1 MIELSRNNIII
12 RNIDTTSSEFKKLTY
27 KFSLYDKL
35 YRKYTFSAFFQ
46 EGDDIYLPSSIGLN
60 EITQIFPKKEVQV
73 NFNNV
78 AKSKNVEYSMKSQ
91 PRDDLQ
97 KQALE
102 FLIKMK
108 KDPETHSRFLSLA
121 TGSGKTYVT
130 INLISKLRKKPMI
143 IVDAIDLA
151 TQWKREFLKHTD
163 LMDDDILI
171 LSGQESI
178 DKEILNPQKKVYIA
192 VHRTLGNMMTNDVNS
207 MNVLTNKLGI
217 GIRIFDESHVEFGN
231 ICKINAFSNVE
242 YTLYLTATPNR
253 SNFNDDSLYAKV
265 FGKIPFF
272 NGKDMSS
279 EKYHTVILIKM
290 NSQPTF
296 DEKLGIR
303 TQYGFSQARWGSYMT
318 SSGYETLFE
327 CLIEIIEKF
336 NLTTRNKKTAIIL
349 PTIDLIK
356 KVKEE
361 LIDKFPEMD
370 IGTFIGEVSK
380 KKRDAELDKMFI
392 LTNEKIFGKG
402 KDVKDLEIVI
412 NFVPVGSVVVT
423 EQILGRLRNNE
434 GKSAILF
441 DITDI
446 GFDECVRQQK
456 VRKRFYKKH
465 KTVKKIIEIS
475 KEKK

>member
-1 MIELSRNNIII
+1 MIEVSRNNIVI
-12 RNIDTTSSEFKKLTY
+12 RNVDTDSTEYKKLLY

-46 EGDDIYLPSSIGLN
+46 ENSDIYIPSTIGV
-60 EITQIFPKKEVQV
+60 EDIQSIFPKKTTTV
-73 NFNNV
+73 NFLNV
-78 AKSKNVEYSMKSQ
+78 AKSKSVTYNMKFQ

-97 KQALE
+97 KRAID
-102 FLIKMK
+102 FLVKMK

-130 INLISKLRKKPMI
+130 INLVSKLRKKPMI
-143 IVDAIDLA
+143 IVDAVDLA

-163 LMDDDILI
+163 LNEDDILI
-171 LSGQESI
+171 LSGQDSI
-178 DKEILNPQKKVYIA
+178 DKEILNPTKKVYIA
-192 VHRTLGNMMTNDVNS
+192 VHRTLGNMMSNDINS
-207 MNVLTNKLGI
+207 INVLMNKLGI
-217 GIRIFDESHVEFGN
+217 GIRVFDESHVEFGN

-253 SNFNDDSLYAKV
+253 SNFNDDSLYAKI
-265 FGKIPFF
+265 FGKVPFF
-272 NGKDMSS
+272 NGKEMSV
-279 EKYHTVILIKM
+279 EKYHTVILKTM
-290 NSQPTF
+290 NSHPSF

-318 SSGYETLFE
+318 SSGYEFLIE
-327 CLIEIIEKF
+327 CLLSIFDKF
-336 NLTTRNKKTAIIL
+336 KLIDRRKKTAIIL
-349 PTIDLIK
+349 PTIELIK
-356 KVKEE
+356 KVQDSLLETY
-361 LIDKFPEMD
+361 DD
-370 IGTFIGEVSK
+370 IEVGTFIGEVSK
-380 KKRDAELDKMFI
+380 SKREAELDKMFI

-423 EQILGRLRNNE
+423 EQILGRLRHNE

-441 DITDI
+441 DVTDI

-456 VRKRFYKKH
+456 IRKRFYKKH
-465 KTVKKIIEIS
+465 KTINKIIEI
-475 KEKK
+475 KEN

>member
-1 MIELSRNNIII
+1 MIEVSRNSIVI
-12 RNIDTTSSEFKKLTY
+12 RNVDSESSEFKKLTY
-27 KFSLYDKL
+27 RYSLYDKL

-46 EGDDIYLPSSIGLN
+46 EGNDLYIPSTVGLD
-60 EITQIFPKKEVQV
+60 EIKNIFPKKEVII
-73 NFNNV
+73 NFNNIT
-78 AKSKNVEYSMKSQ
+78 KSKSVEYEMKSM
-91 PRDDLQ
+91 PRNTLQ
-97 KQALE
+97 KQALD

-130 INLISKLRKKPMI
+130 INLISKLKKKPMI
-143 IVDAIDLA
+143 IVDAVDLA
-151 TQWKREFLKHTD
+151 SQWKREFLKHTN
-163 LMDDDILI
+163 LIEDDILI

-178 DKEILNPQKKVYIA
+178 DKEVLNPKKKVYIA
-192 VHRTLGNMMTNDVNS
+192 VHRTLGNMMSNDISS
-207 MNVLTNKLGI
+207 MNVLMNKLGI
-217 GIRIFDESHVEFGN
+217 GIRVFDESHVEFGN

-253 SNFNDDSLYAKV
+253 SNFNDDSLYAKI

-272 NGKDMSS
+272 NGKELNS
-279 EKYHTVILIKM
+279 EKYHTVILAEM
-290 NSQPTF
+290 NSSPSF
-296 DEKLGIR
+296 DEKVGIR
-303 TQYGFSQARWGSYMT
+303 TQYGFSQARWGSYMM
-318 SSGYETLFE
+318 SSGYDTLLETLVTLF
-327 CLIEIIEKF
+327 KNF
-336 NLTTRNKKTAIIL
+336 NLIGRKKKTAIIL

-356 KVKEE
+356 KVKDD
-361 LIDKFPEMD
+361 LQQSFNDID

-380 KKRDAELDKMFI
+380 KKRDAELDKLFI

-434 GKSAILF
+434 GKSAILI

-456 VRKRFYKKH
+456 IRKRFYKKC
-465 KTVKKIIEIS
+465 KTVKKIVEL
-475 KEKK
+475 KN

>member
-1 MIELSRNNIII
+1 MIEVSRNNIIV
-12 RNIDTTSSEFKKLTY
+12 RNITPDSSEMKKLTY

-35 YRKYTFSAFFQ
+35 YRKYTFNAFFQ
-46 EGDDIYLPSSIGLN
+46 EGNDIYIPSSVGLN
-60 EITQIFPKKEVQV
+60 EITQLFPKKEVVV
-73 NFNNV
+73 NLNNV
-78 AKSKNVEYSMKSQ
+78 AKSKSVAYNMKCH

-97 KQALE
+97 KQSLD
-102 FLIKMK
+102 FLVKMK
-108 KDPETHSRFLSLA
+108 KDPETHSRFLSLP

-130 INLISKLRKKPMI
+130 INLISKLRKKAMV

-151 TQWKREFLKHTD
+151 TQWRREFLKHTD
-163 LMDDDILI
+163 LQEDDILI

-178 DKEILNPQKKVYIA
+178 DKEILNPTKKVYIA

-207 MNVLTNKLGI
+207 MNVLMNKLGI
-217 GIRIFDESHVEFGN
+217 GIRVFDESHVEFGN

-272 NGKDMSS
+272 NGKEMGS
-279 EKYHTVILIKM
+279 EKYHTVILVTM
-290 NSQPTF
+290 NSSPTF

-327 CLIEIIEKF
+327 TLIEIFEKF
-336 NLTTRNKKTAIIL
+336 KLVKRNKKTAIVL

-356 KVKEE
+356 KVKGE
-361 LIDKFPEMD
+361 LEQTFEGID

-441 DITDI
+441 DVTDI

-456 VRKRFYKKH
+456 LRKRFYKKH

-475 KEKK
+475 KEKE